1 LLYLVF
7 VQALLR
13 CRRYARS
20 AEKDLTKIWACH
32 RQDTVSCIC
41 FLATLTLSILS
52 IITCPPPS
60 TDGKRPVFRSST
72 KIWTV
77 GRIFYSTV
85 LNDRIVVLMKKC
97 DACGKE
103 HPSICECQFCHKVF
117 CPDDYARHMAWE
129 RRHEGLA
136 EESSKLWRRKRH

>member
-1 LLYLVF
+1 LLYLVL

-13 CRRYARS
+13 CRCYARS
-20 AEKDLTKIWACH
+20 AKKHLSKIRAYH
-32 RQDTVSCIC
+32 GQDTVSCLC
-41 FLATLTLSILS
+41 SLATLTLFDLS
-52 IITCPPPS
+52 VVTYPLSRDC
-60 TDGKRPVFRSST
+60 KRLRSPSST
-72 KIWTV
+72 RIRTV
-77 GRIFYSTV
+77 GRIFYSTA
-85 LNDRIVVLMKKC
+85 LYHKIVVLMKRC

-103 HPSICECQFCHKVF
+103 HPRISECQFCHKEF